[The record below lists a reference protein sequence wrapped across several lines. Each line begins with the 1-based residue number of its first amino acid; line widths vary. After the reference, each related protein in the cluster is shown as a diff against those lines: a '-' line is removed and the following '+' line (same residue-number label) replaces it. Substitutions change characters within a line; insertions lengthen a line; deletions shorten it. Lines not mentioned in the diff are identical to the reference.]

1 MKLFIAYAKEPP
13 CLPIA
18 VAGSAAE
25 LARML
30 GIKENCIQTGIS
42 HGAKTYARVEVENEQ
57 I

>member
-13 CLPIA
+13 YLPIA